1 MIPRPAAIRSAAPY
15 GWAPSVLRARQVR
28 WHCSFAGILSIEFLV
43 HAWDYAIATG
53 QTVNASDAPADYVLG
68 LARQIITPRG
78 RGNIGFD
85 RRVPVS
91 DDVSVLDPLIAFTG
105 RQPVS

>member
-1 MIPRPAAIRSAAPY
+1 MQDRGLEGTVTLGPNEASAR
-15 GWAPSVLRARQVR
+15 V
-28 WHCSFAGILSIEFLV
+28 FAGILSIEFLL

-53 QTVNASDAPADYVLG
+53 QTVNASDAVAEYVLG

-85 RRVPVS
+85 KPVPVS
-91 DDVSVLDPLIAFTG
+91 DDVSVLDRLIAFTG
-105 RQPVS
+105 RQAVS